1 MSPSS
6 PEARRARP
14 LLGTLVEVRID
25 ACDSSHGGGVE
36 AALAAAFAAVTQV
49 QALMSFHD
57 PDSELSR
64 LNRLGHR
71 LPVSLHPW
79 TADVLRRA
87 QALHRATG
95 GLFDPAVAP
104 ALAALDFLP
113 APLAAAPRGGSI
125 ADLVVGDGVACGVRP
140 LWLDL
145 GGIAKG
151 YAVDRAVDALRMRGV
166 RAGAV
171 NAGGDLR
178 LFGATPQPVVVRDP
192 VDPARHWSLGE
203 FRDIAIATSAGYYA
217 ARSTADGLVMPIID
231 PRDNRAVAVG
241 PSVTVLAD
249 ECATAD
255 ALTKAVMLSGTPSP
269 AWLQDFGAQ
278 AVRLEGRVAA

>member
-25 ACDSSHGGGVE
+25 ACDGDVQ
-36 AALAAAFAAVTQV
+36 AALAAAFAAVAQV

-57 PDSELSR
+57 ADSELSR

-71 LPVSLHPW
+71 LPVRLHPW

-104 ALAALDFLP
+104 ALTALDFLP
-113 APLAAAPRGGSI
+113 VPLAVAPRGGSV
-125 ADLVVGDGVACGVRP
+125 ADLVVGDGMACSGRP

-151 YAVDRAVDALRMRGV
+151 YAVDRAVDALRLAGV

-178 LFGATPQPVVVRDP
+178 LFGDTPQPVMVRDP
-192 VDPARHWSLGE
+192 ADPGRHWSLGE
-203 FRDIAIATSAGYYA
+203 FTDVAIATSAGYYA
-217 ARSTADGLVMPIID
+217 ARSTLDGLVMPIID
-231 PRDNRAVAVG
+231 PRDGRAVAVG

-255 ALTKAVMLSGTPSP
+255 ALTKAVMLSGTELS
-269 AWLQDFGAQ
+269 AWLKDFGAQ
-278 AVRLEGRVAA
+278 AVRLDGRMAA

>member
-1 MSPSS
+1 
-6 PEARRARP
+6 
-14 LLGTLVEVRID
+14 
-25 ACDSSHGGGVE
+25 
-36 AALAAAFAAVTQV
+36 
-49 QALMSFHD
+49 
-57 PDSELSR
+57 

-104 ALAALDFLP
+104 VLTALDFLP
-113 APLAAAPRGGSI
+113 APLAAAPQGGSI
-125 ADLVVGDGVACGVRP
+125 ADLVVGDGMACSARP

-151 YAVDRAVDALRMRGV
+151 YAVDRAVDALRLLGV

-178 LFGATPQPVVVRDP
+178 LFGDTPQPVVVRDP
-192 VDPARHWSLGE
+192 VDPSRHWSLGE
-203 FRDIAIATSAGYYA
+203 FSDAAIATSAGYYA

-231 PRDNRAVAVG
+231 PRDGRAVAVG

-255 ALTKAVMLSGTPSP
+255 ALTKAVMLSGTDSP
-269 AWLQDFGAQ
+269 AWLEGLGVQ
-278 AVRLEGRVAA
+278 AVCLGKRMVA